1 MLKASAGE
9 NWLWCF
15 TGQVAVRAPR
25 AAGMARPPR
34 QAVRTAEEGPVGKP
48 IIVVVDEDDAGR
60 RALHDALSIRFGNEY
75 AIVPEISAEAC
86 LATLDRLG
94 GRNAAVA
101 LVIAAH
107 RRPDPVD
114 CSLFVQVHRS
124 HSCAQRLLVLPLRP
138 GPSDAVLRPL
148 ALGQIDDFLLVPWGH
163 PDETFYPQIT
173 GMLSAWVRTADPPSF
188 EAVTIV
194 GAQWS
199 ARSHELR
206 DRLVR
211 NQVPLGFYT
220 DDSERGRQILR
231 DAHLDGS
238 RLPVVVLW
246 DGRTFVDPSIGD
258 LARAVGGRTTA
269 EPTVYD
275 LTIVGAGPAGLAAAV
290 YGSSEGLRV
299 CVVESEAQGGQ
310 AGTSSLIRNYL
321 GFPRGVSGR
330 ELARRAGQQAWEFG
344 TTFVYNE
351 ACGLRGAGPHR
362 VLTMADGTEA
372 TSRAVVLA
380 PGIAYRRLDMP
391 GAEDFVGVGVFYGA
405 GVTEAK
411 AMTGLEVFVAGA
423 GNSAGQAALHFA
435 TYAAHV
441 TIVMRGDS
449 LARSM
454 SDYLVQQIGYTANV
468 TVLPCTEVSAVH
480 GEDRVEGLTLRSTD
494 GTTTRRSAAALFIM
508 IGADPHTGWLGDDVL
523 RTSRGYILTGLDLL
537 DDGRRPAGWPL
548 RRLPLPMETSLP
560 GVFAVGDVR
569 HGSVKRVA
577 SAVGAGA
584 IAVQFV
590 HQYLASG

>member
-1 MLKASAGE
+1 M
-9 NWLWCF
+9 
-15 TGQVAVRAPR
+15 V
-25 AAGMARPPR
+25 
-34 QAVRTAEEGPVGKP
+34 KP

-60 RALHDALSIRFGNEY
+60 HALHDALSVRFGNEY
-75 AIVPEISAEAC
+75 VIVPEVSADGC

-94 GRNAAVA
+94 GRDAAVA

-114 CSLFVQVHRS
+114 CTVFVEVHRS
-124 HSCAQRLLVLPLRP
+124 HSCAQRLLVLPQSP
-138 GPSDAVLRPL
+138 GPRSAAVLRPL
-148 ALGQIDDFLLVPWGH
+148 ALGQIDDFLVTPWGH
-163 PDETFYPQIT
+163 PDETLYPQIT
-173 GMLSAWVRTADPPSF
+173 GLLSAWVRTADPPTS
-188 EAVTIV
+188 EAVRIV

-199 ARSHELR
+199 ARTHELR
-206 DRLVR
+206 DRLQR
-211 NQVPLGFYT
+211 FELPHRYYAE
-220 DDSERGRQILR
+220 DSEEGRQILQ
-231 DAHLDGS
+231 DAHVDSS

-246 DGRTFVDPSIGD
+246 DGRTFVDPSMSD
-258 LARAVGGRTTA
+258 LARALGARTRA
-269 EPTVYD
+269 DPTVYD
-275 LTIVGAGPAGLAAAV
+275 LAIVGTGPAGLAAAV

-299 CVVESEAQGGQ
+299 CIVECEARGGQ

-330 ELARRAGQQAWEFG
+330 DLAGRAVQQAWEFG
-344 TTFVYNE
+344 TTFVYNQ
-351 ACGLRGAGPHR
+351 ACRLRAAGPPR
-362 VLTMADGTEA
+362 VLTMVDGTEA

-380 PGIAYRRLDMP
+380 PGIAYRRLDVP
-391 GAEDFVGVGVFYGA
+391 GAERFVGAGVFYGA
-405 GVTEAK
+405 GVAEAK

-435 TYAAHV
+435 AYAAQV

-449 LARSM
+449 LAHSM

-494 GTTTRRSAAALFIM
+494 GTTTRSSAAALFVM
-508 IGADPHTGWLGDDVL
+508 IGADPHTEWLGDDVL
-523 RTSRGYILTGLDLL
+523 RTSRGYVLTGHDLL
-537 DDGRRPAGWPL
+537 DDDGRPPAGWPI

-584 IAVQFV
+584 ISVQFV
-590 HQYLASG
+590 HQYLANG